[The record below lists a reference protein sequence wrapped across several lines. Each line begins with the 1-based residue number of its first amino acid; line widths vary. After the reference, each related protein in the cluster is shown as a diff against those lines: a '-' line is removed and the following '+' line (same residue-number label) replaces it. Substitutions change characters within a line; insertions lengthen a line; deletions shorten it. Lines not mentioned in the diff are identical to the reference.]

1 MDTLYFSFSIFTQV
15 RIIGY
20 DTDGC
25 IHISEYSDKYNDK
38 QRPKVGAVL
47 DVKLLNEKY
56 DEKKGKNIWMAT
68 MDIGNAPDM
77 ESDTSTDFA
86 SKIKALNLKFD
97 AID

>member
-1 MDTLYFSFSIFTQV
+1 
-15 RIIGY
+15 
-20 DTDGC
+20 
-25 IHISEYSDKYNDK
+25 
-38 QRPKVGAVL
+38 
-47 DVKLLNEKY
+47 
-56 DEKKGKNIWMAT
+56 MAT